1 MSAYVDKPEYVKKWE
16 SKVLEQKLRGKVALV
31 TGGARGLGRSYV
43 LRLARLGAD
52 VVVNDI
58 NLEAYKE
65 YDEGIMAPTVM
76 DEVRNLG
83 GRSIGIQ
90 ADVTKKTEVDGM
102 LKKILDQFGRLDI
115 LVCNAGGGI
124 RDPSVPKGTPWRG
137 VEDFL
142 YQFNINF
149 FSTLFCCEAAA
160 IPMKKQRS
168 GKIVTVASQ
177 AGMHAIV
184 TQRTPSEAP
193 SDNAGFEGPYG
204 IAKAGIIQY
213 TRQLAA
219 QLGRYNIN
227 VNCIAP
233 GFILSSRAIVGQNR
247 NSPEVRERLESQIA
261 LGRLGWPEDCAKVV
275 EFLVTDLSDYIT
287 GQTIPVCGGYV
298 LFH

>member
-1 MSAYVDKPEYVKKWE
+1 MSAYKEKPEFVKEWE
-16 SKVLEQKLRGKVALV
+16 SKVLEQKLIGKVALV
-31 TGGARGLGRSYV
+31 TGGARGLGRAYV

-58 NLEAYKE
+58 DLEAYKE
-65 YDEGIMAPTVM
+65 YHEGITAPTVM
-76 DEVRNLG
+76 DEVRNFGRHSLG
-83 GRSIGIQ
+83 IE
-90 ADVTKKTEVDGM
+90 ADVTKNEEVDAM
-102 LKKILDQFGRLDI
+102 FREILDEFGKLDI

-124 RDPSVPKGTPWRG
+124 RPPGVPLSAPWKGL
-137 VEDFL
+137 EDFL
-142 YQFNINF
+142 FQFNVNF
-149 FSTLFCCEAAA
+149 FSTLYCCEAAS

-177 AGMHAIV
+177 AGMHATV
-184 TQRTPSEAP
+184 PRRAA
-193 SDNAGFEGPYG
+193 SDDVGFGGPYG
-204 IAKAGIIQY
+204 IAKAAIIQY

-233 GFILSSRAIVGQNR
+233 GFILSSRAIVGQHR
-247 NSPEVRERLESQIA
+247 NSPGMRERLESQIA

-275 EFLVTDLSDYIT
+275 EFLVTDLSDYVT